1 MVYTYLGLQR
11 SSVSAL
17 QLKFNAFSN
26 HSHMEATLLAPNF
39 KLLVSILKVESLVS
53 YLNSLLFLYVPVL
66 KCLATLHYAKS
77 VGGTVDLFEPFPFHF
92 APSVISE
99 VSMTE
104 SKPPSIFWSLYG
116 FT

>member
-1 MVYTYLGLQR
+1 M
-11 SSVSAL
+11 SAL

-53 YLNSLLFLYVPVL
+53 YLNSLFLYVPVL